1 MTNFE
6 GGNMQFV
13 TRMFTCIALMFLCC
27 ALIVGIA
34 GCGAKK
40 AVTPGAPAA
49 TTLDKLSSSAYE
61 IANALD
67 SGEKEFEALYTS
79 NIPGVS
85 DDGYAKIVAQTFLS
99 AQSCAG
105 SYIAELKSLVAVDDS
120 NKAQVV
126 GWSSALVACVNNLV
140 GSGVAGIKNP
150 DARQKIQALLAPIPA
165 AIKLIVDTMGIP
177 AATAAPGNTQPLRD
191 KYQQLHDSLVRA
203 VGTCTDARLCESLR
217 EQVDGVD
224 ALITALNRSDIQFRT
239 KQLNFTEVND
249 GPANRSRTH
258 SPGNSVG
265 GEPARIS
272 HTPQASKRSYQS
284 TAPGRCSQ
292 AQQRGCDQ
300 DANLPFASQRR
311 GITNPLRE
319 AWLYS

>member
-1 MTNFE
+1 MKLQMKKFE
-6 GGNMQFV
+6 GGNMQRV
-13 TRMFTCIALMFLCC
+13 TKALGVLILCC
-27 ALIVGIA
+27 VVMLAFA

-40 AVTPGAPAA
+40 PVTPGAPAA

-85 DDGYAKIVAQTFLS
+85 DDGYAKTVAQTFLS

-120 NKAQVV
+120 NKAQVI

-150 DARQKIQALLAPIPA
+150 AARQKIQALLAPIPA
-165 AIKLIVDTMGIP
+165 AIKLIVDTMGLP
-177 AATAAPGNTQPLRD
+177 VSTLRRPCDGACAAF
-191 KYQQLHDSLVRA
+191 Y
-203 VGTCTDARLCESLR
+203 
-217 EQVDGVD
+217 
-224 ALITALNRSDIQFRT
+224 
-239 KQLNFTEVND
+239 FTEVKD
-249 GPANRSRTH
+249 GPANRSRTY

-272 HTPQASKRSYQS
+272 HTPQASKRSYRS
-284 TAPGRCSQ
+284 AAPGRCRQ
-292 AQQRGCDQ
+292 DQRHGCDQ
-300 DANLPFASQRR
+300 DSGVPFASQRR
-311 GITNPLRE
+311 GITNPNRE